1 MANGAVYVG
10 QWRGDLRDG
19 FGKQAGRD
27 EVRMKWKRLSS
38 LRSSL
43 EAVPKHSVIESKSL
57 GFEFKS
63 TCAEPD
69 SGQVALTFWGTA
81 QFECVWKG
89 ITTAL
94 ETPGVGLLFMRHCKF
109 QQLDHFYTGLF
120 RHFTCDGKHFVEF
133 GSGRISTG

>member
-69 SGQVALTFWGTA
+69 SGQVALTFGELRNLSVFGKGLQRRWKLRMWDCCSCATA
-81 QFECVWKG
+81 SFSSL
-89 ITTAL
+89 I
-94 ETPGVGLLFMRHCKF
+94 
-109 QQLDHFYTGLF
+109 
-120 RHFTCDGKHFVEF
+120 
-133 GSGRISTG
+133 ISTLASFDTSPVMVSTL